1 LSDNENYILGYG
13 DGAMQWMATRT
24 AEGHGAFLLPYLKP
38 GMRMLDCGCGP
49 GTLTLGFAQRVAPGE
64 TIGIDR
70 EASQFAATIETAQ
83 HEGIDNLRFE
93 TGDIYELPFADA
105 NFDVVF
111 TSAVLG
117 SVATPEKVVAEM
129 ARVLKPGGV
138 LALKEF
144 DHDGDIIWPQSPVIA
159 HSIALY
165 HRLRAH
171 NGHAAL
177 AGRRLREFIHSAGC
191 RTDYFHAFYEEHT
204 DAASLRRQVERNNYL
219 VAEILGQQY
228 EALGWSTREA
238 LNEEAQAWLEFA
250 ANPAAIYCSSWC
262 EAVGIKT

>member
-1 LSDNENYILGYG
+1 
-13 DGAMQWMATRT
+13 
-24 AEGHGAFLLPYLKP
+24 